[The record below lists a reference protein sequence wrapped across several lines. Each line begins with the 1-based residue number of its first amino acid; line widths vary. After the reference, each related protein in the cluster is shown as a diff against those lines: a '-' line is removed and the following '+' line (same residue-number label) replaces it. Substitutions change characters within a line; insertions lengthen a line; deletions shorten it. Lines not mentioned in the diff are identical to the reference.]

1 MATTAIE
8 KSDSIRSANVTR
20 FALTGA
26 LAAGIFFVFCWLGAF
41 LPIGPATHMYLALFT
56 SAEITSSLALIQ
68 GLCWSLGFGLIA
80 GALIAFIYN
89 LLAPSTAIELG

>member
-1 MATTAIE
+1 MATTSE
-8 KSDSIRSANVTR
+8 TNGSSRRANVLR

-26 LAAGIFFVFCWLGAF
+26 LAAGIFYVFCWLGAF
-41 LPIGPATHMYLALFT
+41 LPFGPATHMYLALFT
-56 SAEITSSLALIQ
+56 SAEIHSSLALVQ

-89 LLAPSTAIELG
+89 LLAPLDRR

>member
-1 MATTAIE
+1 MATTTS
-8 KSDSIRSANVTR
+8 KMNGSSRKANVLR

-26 LAAGIFFVFCWLGAF
+26 LAAGIFYVFCWLGAF

-56 SAEITSSLALIQ
+56 SAEVNSSLALVQ

-80 GALIAFIYN
+80 GSLIAVIYN
-89 LLAPSTAIELG
+89 LLAPLDRR

>member
-1 MATTAIE
+1 MATTTNE
-8 KSDSIRSANVTR
+8 TNRSSGKANVLR

-26 LAAGIFFVFCWLGAF
+26 LAAGIFYVICWLGAF

-56 SAEITSSLALIQ
+56 SAEINSGLALVQ

-80 GALIAFIYN
+80 GSLIAFIYN
-89 LLAPSTAIELG
+89 LLGSLDRR

>member
-1 MATTAIE
+1 MATTTSE
-8 KSDSIRSANVTR
+8 TSDSSRRTNVLR

-26 LAAGIFFVFCWLGAF
+26 LAAGIFYVLCWLGAF
-41 LPIGPATHMYLALFT
+41 LPIGPATHMYLKLFT
-56 SAEITSSLALIQ
+56 SAEINSSLALVQ

-89 LLAPSTAIELG
+89 LLAPLDRP